1 MLEQVSLRDGTDAW
15 IVDLKPSDRENL
27 AQAFEELSPESRR
40 QRFLTP
46 MAHLTDTMLDHLV
59 DDVDG
64 VDHIALVLSAETS
77 PGTYDPIAIARIVRY
92 DDQPDAA
99 DLAVTVKDAWQGR
112 GVASALLGVLV
123 ARRPVGVTRV
133 ITEVASDNDASL
145 AMLRRLG
152 PLETEPNGHGAYDVT
167 IELDAARE
175 ELLQTPTVPIL
186 RPGESVAEPHRR
198 RSDRRQRQ
206 HLQTRD
212 LVCPWLT

>member
-15 IVDLKPSDRENL
+15 IVDLQPSDRDDL
-27 AQAFEELSPESRR
+27 AEAFEELSPESRR

-64 VDHIALVLSAETS
+64 VDHVALVLSAQTA
-77 PGTYDPIAIARIVRY
+77 PDTYDPIAIARMVRY

-112 GVASALLGVLV
+112 GVASALLTVLV
-123 ARRPVGVTRV
+123 EHRPAGVTRV
-133 ITEVASDNDASL
+133 LTEVANDNEASI

-152 PLETEPNGHGAYDVT
+152 PLTTEPNGHGAYDVT
-167 IELDAARE
+167 IELDAARDDVRE
-175 ELLQTPTVPIL
+175 TPTVPVL
-186 RPGESVAEPHRR
+186 RPGGEAPLRLRH
-198 RSDRRQRQ
+198 SDRRQRH

-212 LVCPWLT
+212 LVCPWLN

>member
-15 IVDLKPSDRENL
+15 IVDLRPTDRENL
-27 AQAFEELSPESRR
+27 AEAFEELSPESRR

-46 MAHLTDTMLDHLV
+46 MAHLTATMLDHLV

-64 VDHIALVLSAETS
+64 IDHIALVLSAETS
-77 PGTYDPIAIARIVRY
+77 PGTYDPIALARMVRY

-123 ARRPVGVTRV
+123 EKRPAGVTRV
-133 ITEVASDNDASL
+133 ITEVAQENEASL

-152 PLETEPNGHGAYDVT
+152 PLVAEPNGHGAYDVR
-167 IELDAARE
+167 IELDAARGDAPE
-175 ELLQTPTVPIL
+175 ALSVPL
-186 RPGESVAEPHRR
+186 VRPGGETQVRHRH
-198 RSDRRQRQ
+198 SDRRQRQ

-212 LVCPWLT
+212 LVCPWLN